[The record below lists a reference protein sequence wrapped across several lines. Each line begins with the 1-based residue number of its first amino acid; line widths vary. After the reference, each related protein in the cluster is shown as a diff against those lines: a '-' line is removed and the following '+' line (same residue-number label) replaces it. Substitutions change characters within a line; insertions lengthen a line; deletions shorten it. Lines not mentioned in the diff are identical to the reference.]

1 MGKDKIAVSGV
12 QGDVISDV
20 KIIGNS
26 NIVGKN
32 ILVINSQQLA
42 RMPDEYANSLQAFSE
57 TVNQQLKKHK
67 VPPERV
73 APVQESMNK
82 LAKEIEAVKKVEEI
96 GYAKKTG
103 IKAKLAAVA
112 EALMKI
118 LPKTAETIAAFTPLA
133 PFSKLIG
140 EGVEE
145 MVKAI
150 QKGV

>member
-1 MGKDKIAVSGV
+1 MGKDKIIVSGV

-73 APVQESMNK
+73 APVQESINQ
-82 LAKEIEAVKKVEEI
+82 LAKEIEDVKKVEEI
-96 GYAKKTG
+96 GYAKKTD

-118 LPKTAETIAAFTPLA
+118 LPKTAETIVAFTPLA

>member
-1 MGKDKIAVSGV
+1 LRSPN
-12 QGDVISDV
+12 
-20 KIIGNS
+20 IIR
-26 NIVGKN
+26 
-32 ILVINSQQLA
+32 QQV
-42 RMPDEYANSLQAFSE
+42 YGF
-57 TVNQQLKKHK
+57 
-67 VPPERV
+67 
-73 APVQESMNK
+73 
-82 LAKEIEAVKKVEEI
+82 